1 MDLSPQMAPSSHA
14 SAAPRRFEP
23 EALSAV
29 ELSRLIRRREVSC
42 EEVTRAFLERAE
54 ADRELHAFVTITR
67 PLALRMARRVDAVH
81 PRTRR
86 EVGSALWGVPIGIK
100 DLHPV
105 RGTFTKLGSRAF
117 RWLVTPYDDPLAA
130 RLREAGL
137 VFVGKTATSE
147 LGMSP
152 ITEPDIHEATRN
164 PWDRTRTAGG
174 SSGGAGAAVAG
185 GLLPLAEGSDGA
197 GSIRIPAAL
206 NLLFGFKA
214 SRGVLVNPHAAI
226 DRLELAV
233 CGPLAKSVADAAA
246 MLDVLRERSGPSWLH
261 GLERP
266 PRKLR
271 IKFAKHTPL
280 MPSHPE
286 IAAAVER
293 VAKTLAALGHD
304 VEEAPW
310 YDGTVDDF
318 LPLWRSLAARAP
330 VLLPHKLQPMTK
342 WLRDAGRSTTD
353 ADVDHAYRYFGGRTA
368 RWFGDADVWLSPTT
382 PLLAPE
388 VGSLRRAT
396 PRETFDAVAPLG
408 YFTAIFNVSGQ
419 PAATVPTGLSQ
430 QGLPMGAHLVAR
442 HGEDRTLLALAR
454 QLEQA
459 LPWAHQYPK
468 VFQR

>member
-1 MDLSPQMAPSSHA
+1 VAATAPVSSDLG
-14 SAAPRRFEP
+14 
-23 EALSAV
+23 ALSAV
-29 ELSRLIRRREVSC
+29 EIGTLIRRRAVSS
-42 EEVTRAFLERAE
+42 EEVTRFFLDRAE
-54 ADRELHAFVTITR
+54 ADRCLHAFVSVTR
-67 PLALRMARRVDAVH
+67 PLALRMARRIDA
-81 PRTRR
+81 TRAEEGR
-86 EVGSALWGVPIGIK
+86 LPSALRGVPIGIK

-117 RWLVTPYDDPLAA
+117 RWLVTPYDDPLVA
-130 RLREAGL
+130 RLRRAGL

-164 PWDRTRTAGG
+164 PWDLRRTAGG

-185 GLLPLAEGSDGA
+185 GLLPIAQGSDGA
-197 GSIRIPAAL
+197 GSIRIPSAL

-214 SRGVLVNPHAAI
+214 SRGVLVNPHRAI

-233 CGPLAKSVADAAA
+233 CGPLARSVADAAA
-246 MLDVLRERSGPSWLH
+246 MLDVLRERPGPAWLH
-261 GLERP
+261 GIERP

-271 IKFAKHTPL
+271 IRFAQHSPL
-280 MPSHPE
+280 MPSHPA
-286 IAAAVER
+286 IAATVVR
-293 VAKTLAALGHD
+293 YAKALAALGHD

-342 WLRDAGRSTTD
+342 WLRDAGRATTD
-353 ADVDHAYRYFGGRTA
+353 AEVDRAYHHFGGRTL

-382 PLLAPE
+382 PILAPE
-388 VGSLRRAT
+388 VGTLRRPT

-419 PAATVPTGLSQ
+419 PAASVPAGLSTE
-430 QGLPMGAHLVAR
+430 GLPMGIHLVGR
-442 HGEDRTLLALAR
+442 HGEDRTILALAR
-454 QLEQA
+454 QLERE
-459 LPWAHQYPK
+459 LPWDHHYAEVTP
-468 VFQR
+468 